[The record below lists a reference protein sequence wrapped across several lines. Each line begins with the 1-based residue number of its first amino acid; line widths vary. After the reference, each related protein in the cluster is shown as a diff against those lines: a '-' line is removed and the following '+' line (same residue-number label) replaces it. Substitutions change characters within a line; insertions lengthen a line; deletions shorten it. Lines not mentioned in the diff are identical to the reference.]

1 MKDFFLH
8 VWNKMEERTA
18 ELEQHLTTFGIFL
31 IIAFPLF
38 YFINIFLS
46 DHRGYESIFLRV
58 SIGILGA
65 LIALRKKWPQRFL
78 CLKPALL
85 YFTLLYSFPFFF
97 FFMLFQNPDSNIWQV
112 NTVVGLV
119 VLYMLLSWAD
129 YLILS
134 VVGGCLAGLIFWLV
148 STNPSLPNGFFD
160 LLLAYISPFI
170 YLILFSTKKEHI
182 QKAKQQSLQMQAGAI
197 AHEMRTPLAALSGV
211 GLFLKKIIPSL
222 VKDHNKLTPDL
233 QEEHFSE
240 KRLSQIMKSPEM
252 IIKVTRQAFSFIDV
266 MLMNLREE
274 FKDEHR
280 EQCSIK
286 ACVEDALKQY
296 PFSGEDRSMVHTQIE
311 ADFLFM
317 GNPLLIKHIF
327 FNLLKNCLYYVKA
340 ANKGDITIKTAK
352 VDERHILSFKDT
364 GAGIA
369 PDILPYIF
377 DKFYSRTKYGTGIGL
392 AFCKSV
398 MKSLG
403 GDIICKSQLGEYTEF
418 ILTFPTLEKA

>member
-1 MKDFFLH
+1 MTRENPDHTIAYFQQAIKILPGSIYFKNLDGVYLGCNDFQARMAGFNDPRDVIGKSDYDLPWKDYADTIRSTDQRIMKSKTPEELIEYGALPDGSDVIMLT
-8 VWNKMEERTA
+8 NKSPLYDHSGKVIGIVGTSIDITQRRKAEER
-18 ELEQHLTTFGIFL
+18 E
-31 IIAFPLF
+31 
-38 YFINIFLS
+38 
-46 DHRGYESIFLRV
+46 
-58 SIGILGA
+58 
-65 LIALRKKWPQRFL
+65 
-78 CLKPALL
+78 
-85 YFTLLYSFPFFF
+85 
-97 FFMLFQNPDSNIWQV
+97 
-112 NTVVGLV
+112 
-119 VLYMLLSWAD
+119 
-129 YLILS
+129 
-134 VVGGCLAGLIFWLV
+134 
-148 STNPSLPNGFFD
+148 
-160 LLLAYISPFI
+160 
-170 YLILFSTKKEHI
+170 
-182 QKAKQQSLQMQAGAI
+182 QKALQAVAIAEEKQQSLQMQAGAI

>member
-46 DHRGYESIFLRV
+46 DHKGYESIFLRV

-65 LIALRKKWPQRFL
+65 LIALRNKWPQRFL

-119 VLYMLLSWAD
+119 VLYMLLSWAE

-182 QKAKQQSLQMQAGAI
+182 QQAKQQSLKMQAGAI
-197 AHEMRTPLAALSGV
+197 AHEMRTPLLAIRTRAS
-211 GLFLKKIIPSL
+211 SL
-222 VKDHNKLTPDL
+222 PKLTKAYKISNRKKDT
-233 QEEHFSE
+233 EEL
-240 KRLSQIMKSPEM
+240 LSDEELGFINTAPED
-252 IIKVTRQAFSFIDV
+252 IDKVTRQAFSFIDV

-274 FKDEHR
+274 FKDEYL

-296 PFSGEDRSMVHTQIE
+296 PFSGEDRSMVHAQIE

-340 ANKGDITIKTAK
+340 ANKGDIAIKTAK

-369 PDILPYIF
+369 PDILPHIF

-403 GDIICKSQLGEYTEF
+403 GDITCQSQLGEYTEF
-418 ILTFPTLEKA
+418 ILIFPPLEKA